1 MPVVS
6 REQLEA
12 SLAALCEE
20 VTDPAAGILGPRSL
34 VWRLGGDLGVF
45 LGGGRAS
52 LLQLAHP
59 FVATAIDRHS
69 RTRTDVAGR
78 FQRTFR
84 NVFAM
89 LFGDLDDALAA
100 ARRVH
105 TIHSRI
111 HGELPAAIAGYPRGA
126 RYHANDVD
134 ALRWVHATLLDTTV
148 VVRERLDGALPTSTK
163 DRYVVEL
170 HRFAQLFGIPRTDL
184 PATWDEHAR
193 YMTSMLASDRLGVTD
208 AARAMGQFLFGR
220 SASPET
226 AGARPPPPDDRSSA
240 GDRSP
245 SFVRQPPL
253 GRVAEAVTASLLPPQ
268 LARAFGLRAS
278 PALVEHGLRAFA
290 AIYARLPREL
300 VKTPARSAAV
310 RRLQGR
316 GPSRLASWTER
327 QLFGLAHRVSG

>member
-1 MPVVS
+1 VS

-12 SLAALCEE
+12 SLATLCEE

-148 VVRERLDGALPTSTK
+148 VVRERLDGALPTSIK

-193 YMTSMLASDRLGVTD
+193 YMAAMLASDRLGVTD

-220 SASPET
+220 
-226 AGARPPPPDDRSSA
+226 GAAHPPT
-240 GDRSP
+240 GDA
-245 SFVRQPPL
+245 RQQPL
-253 GRVAEAVTASLLPPQ
+253 GRVAEAVTASLLPPH
-268 LARAFGLRAS
+268 LARAFDLRAS
-278 PALVEHGLRAFA
+278 PALVDRGLTAFA

-300 VKTPARSAAV
+300 VKTPARSTAI

-316 GPSRLASWTER
+316 GPSRLAAWTER